1 MLESGEI
8 ALFASSRK
16 TNITGIKSRLAHLR
30 LVCISLPLD
39 SIFMIEANLLARE
52 HHLQMHTGLAKVLF
66 QLNGKV
72 L

>member
-30 LVCISLPLD
+30 LFCISLPLD
-39 SIFMIEANLLARE
+39 SIFMPEAHLLAQG
-52 HHLQMHTGLAKVLF
+52 HHLQIHTGLAKALF
-66 QLNGKV
+66 QLNEKV